1 MDATD
6 AVTGG
11 PVTDRATRVLAPNP
25 GPMTLEGT
33 ATWVLAE
40 PGARTAA
47 VVDPGPDHAGHRAA
61 VLAELERRRLRCG
74 LVLTTHHHDDHAGGL
89 DAFAAAAGPARVLR
103 AADAADGEVLEVEG
117 LELRVLRTPGHTA
130 DSVSLLVAGEG
141 SLLTGDTVL
150 GRGSTVL
157 AADGDLGAHLA
168 SLRRLLALE
177 GVGVLLPG
185 HGPERTDVRAAL
197 TAQLSHRLQRL
208 EQVRAAV
215 EAGAADAGAVAV
227 AVHGPLSGPLADAA
241 LLSVRAHLRHLGVD
255 LPG

>member
-1 MDATD
+1 
-6 AVTGG
+6 
-11 PVTDRATRVLAPNP
+11 
-25 GPMTLEGT
+25 MTLEGT

-40 PGARTAA
+40 PGARTAV
-47 VVDPGPDHAGHRAA
+47 VVDPGPDDAGHRAA
-61 VLAELERRRLRCG
+61 VLDELARRRLRCA
-74 LVLTTHHHDDHAGGL
+74 LVVTTHHHDDHAGGL
-89 DAFAAAAGPARVLR
+89 DAFAAQAGPVEVLR
-103 AADAADGEVLEVEG
+103 AADAADAEVLEVEG
-117 LELRVLRTPGHTA
+117 LRLRVLRTPGHTA

-168 SLRRLLALE
+168 SLRRLLSLDAEE
-177 GVGVLLPG
+177 GVRVLLPG
-185 HGPERTDVRAAL
+185 HGPERTDARAAL

-215 EAGAADAGAVAV
+215 ESGAADAGAVAV
-227 AVHGPLSGPLADAA
+227 AVHGPLDGPLADAA